1 MPPSFL
7 TPGPRCFVPE
17 SRTREADYCSPD
29 ATNVTITIKRPFHCS
44 FLHRSTVFHA
54 DPGASPPRGPF
65 ATTSKKSPLR
75 AIKPILNCNVGNIG
89 SSDEYFRATSK
100 PLSLE
105 YAQLPCA
112 ISRTPSEYHRV
123 FIIISGLQIRIM
135 HLSIISVPIEGIH
148 YLYIST
154 SSLNYQ
160 IDD

>member
-54 DPGASPPRGPF
+54 DPGASPHRGPF

-123 FIIISGLQIRIM
+123 FNLRSTNKNYASKYHIQSLSRAFII
-135 HLSIISVPIEGIH
+135 
-148 YLYIST
+148 YI
-154 SSLNYQ
+154 YPRPP
-160 IDD
+160 